1 MERAGQ
7 AEERFSAMGSKRV
20 WVVGTDIGGT
30 FTDIIGVNLET
41 GEQRIGKVPSTPP
54 TYFDGVINGL
64 ARAGLR
70 GDETLSFR
78 HGATVS
84 TNAILER
91 KGVKTAL
98 ITTEGFRDVLG
109 GGRAE
114 RISAFELDWDPP
126 ELIIPRRNVLI
137 ARERISPYGE
147 VVTELNEDD
156 VRRAARIIRKRGIE
170 SVAVVYI
177 DSFMNPIH
185 EQRTRE
191 ILLQEIPEV
200 DITLSHEV
208 LPQMLEFER
217 TCTTVLNAY
226 ISPILKNYLAGLS
239 RRLKTDWGYDGSI
252 LVTTSG
258 GGVIGMDE
266 AVKFPAKTFHSSP
279 VSGAV
284 GLAGY
289 IGSLAGFENVIAFET
304 GGTTNNVSIIYKGK
318 PAITHEWKILWNVPC
333 CLPSVDTVYIG
344 AGGGSIGWV
353 DKGGILNVGPQS
365 MGAVPGPACYG
376 AGGTEPT
383 NTDTQIVLGRID
395 PNYYLGGE
403 MKVDGQLSKKALQE
417 KIGERYGWSA
427 EESAA
432 NMYMVAMTNLMMAMR
447 LQTVSRGWDPRDF
460 AIVPYGGGGAM
471 YACDLAREVGASTVI
486 VPPLPGY
493 ASAFGAIRVDVKH
506 EFTTPLHKIEAEI
519 DYGKLNTEFEALVS
533 RARETLLREGMRSDQ
548 IVIER
553 YVDVKYFSQARFFT
567 VEVGGGP
574 IKDLVK
580 ITDDF
585 MRAMKTAY
593 GYTLPP
599 GYAPVELVNLRI
611 IARGD
616 IPKPNLAE
624 VNGSTTL
631 EQARKGRRK
640 VWFRNSGFVD
650 STIYERSQ
658 LPAGVGFDGPAVIEQ
673 PDTTTVMPPG
683 THCKPDKFG
692 NLVITVDR

>member
-1 MERAGQ
+1 MDMDARKA
-7 AEERFSAMGSKRV
+7 

-30 FTDIIGVNLET
+30 FTDVICVNLVT
-41 GEQRIGKVPSTPP
+41 GEQRLGKVPSTPP

-64 ARAGLR
+64 ARAGIR
-70 GDETLSFR
+70 GEEVLSFR

-98 ITTEGFRDVLG
+98 ITTAGFRDVLG

-126 ELIIPRRNVLI
+126 ELIVPRRNVLEV
-137 ARERISPYGE
+137 RERVSPYGD
-147 VVTELNEDD
+147 VLVKLNEED

-170 SVAVVYI
+170 SVAIVYM
-177 DSFMNPIH
+177 DSFMNPAH
-185 EQRTRE
+185 EARTRA
-191 ILLQEIPEV
+191 ILKRELPGMDMTV
-200 DITLSHEV
+200 SHEV

-226 ISPILKNYLAGLS
+226 ISPILKNYLAGLE
-239 RRLKTDWGYDGSI
+239 RRLKKDWGYSGPI

-304 GGTTNNVSIIYKGK
+304 GGTTNNVSIIYKGR

-376 AGGTEPT
+376 AGGDEAT

-395 PNYYLGGE
+395 PDYYLGGE
-403 MKVDGQLSKKALQE
+403 MRVNGALSHKALRE
-417 KIGERYGWSA
+417 KVGARYGWDA
-427 EESAA
+427 QTSAA

-471 YACDLAREVGASTVI
+471 YACDLAHEIGVGTVI

-506 EFTTPLHKIEAEI
+506 EFTTPIHQIESELDYRWLNRQFDSLVDKAE
-519 DYGKLNTEFEALVS
+519 K
-533 RARETLLREGMRSDQ
+533 TLLKEGMQTDQ
-548 IVIER
+548 IRIER
-553 YVDVKYFSQARFFT
+553 YVDVKYFSQSRFFT
-567 VEVGGGP
+567 VEAPSGP
-574 IKDLVK
+574 IADLRAL
-580 ITDDF
+580 TEAF
-585 MRAMKTAY
+585 MKAMKTAY
-593 GYTLPP
+593 GYNLPP
-599 GYAPVELVNLRI
+599 GYAPVEIENLRVV
-611 IARGD
+611 AMGEL
-616 IPKPNLAE
+616 PKPSLPEIDRAGSLA
-624 VNGSTTL
+624 S
-631 EQARKGRRK
+631 ARKGSRK
-640 VWFRNSGFVD
+640 VWFRDAGYID
-650 STIYERSQ
+650 TEIYEREK
-658 LPAGVGFDGPAVIEQ
+658 LPPGAAFDGPAIVEQ

-683 THCKPDKFG
+683 THCTVDKWG
-692 NLVITVDR
+692 NLVIKVER

>member
-1 MERAGQ
+1 MEMDARKA
-7 AEERFSAMGSKRV
+7 

-30 FTDIIGVNLET
+30 FTDVIGVNLVT
-41 GEQRIGKVPSTPP
+41 GEQRLGKVASTPP
-54 TYFDGVINGL
+54 TYFDGVIHGL
-64 ARAGLR
+64 ERAGIR
-70 GDETLSFR
+70 GEEVLSFR

-98 ITTEGFRDVLG
+98 VTTEGFRDVLG

-126 ELIIPRRNVLI
+126 ELIIPRRNVLTV
-137 ARERISPYGE
+137 RERISPYGE
-147 VVTELNEDD
+147 VVTKLSEAD
-156 VRRAARIIRKRGIE
+156 VRRCARMIRKRDIE
-170 SVAVVYI
+170 SVAIVYI
-177 DSFMNPIH
+177 DSFMNPVH
-185 EQRTRE
+185 EDRTRE
-191 ILLQEIPEV
+191 ILREELPDV
-200 DITLSHEV
+200 DITVSHEV

-226 ISPILKNYLAGLS
+226 ISPILKNYLGGLA
-239 RRLKTDWGYDGSI
+239 RRLKKDWNYAGPI

-376 AGGTEPT
+376 AGGTEAT

-395 PNYYLGGE
+395 PAYYLGGE
-403 MKVDGQLSKKALQE
+403 MKVNGELSSKALKE
-417 KIGERYGWSA
+417 RIGDRYGWEA
-427 EESAA
+427 ETAAA

-471 YACDLAREVGASTVI
+471 YACDLAREIGSSTVI

-506 EFTTPLHKIEAEI
+506 EFTKPLHKIEAEL
-519 DYGKLNTEFEALVS
+519 DYKKLNREFDALVKK
-533 RARETLLREGMRSDQ
+533 AEKTLRREGMQTEQ
-548 IVIER
+548 IRIER
-553 YVDVKYFSQARFFT
+553 FVDVKYFSQSRFFT
-567 VEVGGGP
+567 VEVPPGP
-574 IKDLVK
+574 VHSLAG
-580 ITDDF
+580 ITESF
-585 MRAMKTAY
+585 MTAMQAAY

-599 GYAPVELVNLRI
+599 GYAPVELVNLRV
-611 IARGD
+611 IAMGE
-616 IPKPNLAE
+616 IPKPDLPE
-624 VNGSTTL
+624 LKSSTPL
-631 EQARKGRRK
+631 EAARKRPRK
-640 VWFRNSGFVD
+640 VWFRDTGFVEAA
-650 STIYERSQ
+650 IYERGK
-658 LPAGVGFDGPAVIEQ
+658 LPVGATFDGPAIVEQ
-673 PDTTTVMPPG
+673 ADTTTVMPPG
-683 THCKPDKFG
+683 THCTVDKHG
-692 NLVITVDR
+692 NLIIKVDR

>member
-1 MERAGQ
+1 MDMDARKA
-7 AEERFSAMGSKRV
+7 

-30 FTDIIGVNLET
+30 FTDIIGVNLVT
-41 GEQRIGKVPSTPP
+41 GEQRLGKVPSTPP

-64 ARAGLR
+64 ERAGIK
-70 GDETLSFR
+70 GEEVLSFR

-98 ITTEGFRDVLG
+98 ITTAGFRDVLG

-126 ELIIPRRNVLI
+126 ELIVSRRNVLEV
-137 ARERISPYGE
+137 RERVSPYGDVLVKLHE
-147 VVTELNEDD
+147 ED
-156 VRRAARIIRKRGIE
+156 VRRAARVIRKRGIE
-170 SVAVVYI
+170 SAAIVYM
-177 DSFMNPIH
+177 DSFMNPAH
-185 EQRTRE
+185 EARTRE
-191 ILLQEIPEV
+191 LLRKELPDV
-200 DITLSHEV
+200 DVTVSHEV

-226 ISPILKNYLAGLS
+226 ISPILKNYLSGLS
-239 RRLKTDWGYDGSI
+239 RRLKKDWNYAGPI

-289 IGSLAGFENVIAFET
+289 IGAMAGFENVIAFET
-304 GGTTNNVSIIYKGK
+304 GGTTNNVSIIYKGN

-376 AGGTEPT
+376 AGGIEAT

-395 PNYYLGGE
+395 PDYYLGGE
-403 MKVDGQLSKKALQE
+403 MKVNGALSHQALKE
-417 KIGERYGWSA
+417 RIGNRYGWDA
-427 EESAA
+427 AKSAA

-460 AIVPYGGGGAM
+460 AVVPYGGGGAM
-471 YACDLAREVGASTVI
+471 YACDLAREIGSGTVV

-506 EFTTPLHKIEAEI
+506 EFTTPILKIESEL
-519 DYGKLNTEFEALVS
+519 DYGWLNRQFDKLVE
-533 RARETLLREGMRSDQ
+533 RAEKTLLKEGMQRDQ
-548 IVIER
+548 IRIER
-553 YVDVKYFSQARFFT
+553 YVDVKYFSQSRFFT
-567 VEVGGGP
+567 VEAPSGP
-574 IKDLVK
+574 IKDLVA
-580 ITDDF
+580 ITESF
-585 MRAMKTAY
+585 MSAMKTAY

-599 GYAPVELVNLRI
+599 GYAPVEIANLRVV
-611 IARGD
+611 AKGE
-616 IPKPNLAE
+616 IPKPSLPEIGPRGTLAA
-624 VNGSTTL
+624 
-631 EQARKGRRK
+631 ARKGTRK
-640 VWFRNSGFVD
+640 VWFRDAGFID
-650 STIYERSQ
+650 TAIYERGK
-658 LPAGVGFDGPAVIEQ
+658 LPSGAQFDGPAIVEQ
-673 PDTTTVMPPG
+673 PDTTTVMPPR
-683 THCKPDKFG
+683 THCAVDRWG
-692 NLVITVDR
+692 NLVIKVDR

>member
-1 MERAGQ
+1 
-7 AEERFSAMGSKRV
+7 MGSKRA

-54 TYFDGVINGL
+54 GYFDGVINGL

-70 GDETLSFR
+70 GEETLSFR

-126 ELIIPRRNVLI
+126 ELIIPRRNVLVV
-137 ARERISPYGE
+137 RERVSPYGE

-177 DSFMNPIH
+177 DSFMNPAH
-185 EQRTRE
+185 EQRTRD
-191 ILLQEIPEV
+191 ILLREIPEV

-226 ISPILKNYLAGLS
+226 ISPILKSYLAGLA
-239 RRLKTDWGYDGSI
+239 RRLKADWGYDGAI

-258 GGVIGMDE
+258 GGVIGMEE
-266 AVKFPAKTFHSSP
+266 AVKFPARTFHSSP

-395 PNYYLGGE
+395 PDYYLGGE
-403 MKVDGQLSKKALQE
+403 MKVDGALARKALQE
-417 KIGERYGWSA
+417 RIGDRYGWDA
-427 EESAA
+427 EEAAA

-471 YACDLAREVGASTVI
+471 YACDLAREIGASTVI

-519 DYGKLNTEFEALVS
+519 DYGKVNAELEALVS
-533 RARETLLREGMRSDQ
+533 KARDTLLREGMRPDQ
-548 IVIER
+548 IAIER
-553 YVDVKYFSQARFFT
+553 HVDVKYFSQSRFFT
-567 VEVGGGP
+567 VEVDAGP
-574 IKDLVK
+574 IEDLGK

-585 MRAMKTAY
+585 MQAMQAAY

-599 GYAPVELVNLRI
+599 GYAPVELVNLRVI
-611 IARGD
+611 GRGD
-616 IPKPNLAE
+616 IAKPSLAE
-624 VNGSTTL
+624 VDGRSTL
-631 EQARKGRRK
+631 EEARKGRRK
-640 VWFRNSGFVD
+640 VWFRNAGFVD
-650 STIYERSQ
+650 SAIYERSR
-658 LPAGVGFDGPAVIEQ
+658 LPAGVSFDGPAVIEQ
-673 PDTTTVMPPG
+673 PDTTTVMPPC
-683 THCKPDKFG
+683 TRCKPDKFG
-692 NLVITVDR
+692 NLVIRVDR

>member
-1 MERAGQ
+1 M
-7 AEERFSAMGSKRV
+7 SKKRV

-64 ARAGLR
+64 ARAGIR

-137 ARERISPYGE
+137 VRERISPYGE

-191 ILLQEIPEV
+191 ILLEEAPEV

-239 RRLKTDWGYDGSI
+239 RRLKLDWGYDGSI

-304 GGTTNNVSIIYKGK
+304 GGTTNNVSIIYKSK

-395 PNYYLGGE
+395 PDYYLGGE
-403 MKVDGQLSKKALQE
+403 MKVDGALSKKALKE
-417 KIGERYGWSA
+417 KIGDRYGWNA

-471 YACDLAREVGASTVI
+471 YACDLAREIGASTVV

-506 EFTTPLHKIEAEI
+506 EFTTPLHKIEPEI
-519 DYGKLNTEFEALVS
+519 DFAKLNAEFDGLVA
-533 RARETLLREGMRSDQ
+533 RARDTLIREGMRADQ

-567 VEVGGGP
+567 VEIDNEP
-574 IKDLVK
+574 IRSLDK
-580 ITDDF
+580 ITEDF
-585 MRAMKTAY
+585 MAAMQAAY

-599 GYAPVELVNLRI
+599 GYAPVELVNLRV

-616 IPKPNLAE
+616 IPKPNLSE
-624 VNGSTTL
+624 VNGKSTL
-631 EQARKGRRK
+631 ALARKGQRK

-650 STIYERSQ
+650 SQIYEREK
-658 LPAGVGFDGPAVIEQ
+658 LPAGVSFDGPAIIEQ

-683 THCKPDKFG
+683 THCTPDKYG
-692 NLVITVDR
+692 NLVIQVDR

>member
-1 MERAGQ
+1 MDT
-7 AEERFSAMGSKRV
+7 KRV

-126 ELIIPRRNVLI
+126 ELIIPRRNVLVV
-137 ARERISPYGE
+137 RERISPYGE

-177 DSFMNPIH
+177 DSFMKPIH

-191 ILLQEIPEV
+191 ILLQEVPEV
-200 DITLSHEV
+200 DITLSYDV

-226 ISPILKNYLAGLS
+226 ISPILKKYLAGLS
-239 RRLKTDWGYDGSI
+239 RRLKADWGYEGSI

-395 PNYYLGGE
+395 ANYYLGGE
-403 MKVDGQLSKKALQE
+403 LKVDGALSRKALQE
-417 KIGERYGWSA
+417 KIGDRYGWNA
-427 EESAA
+427 EEAAA

-447 LQTVSRGWDPRDF
+447 MQTVTRGWDPRDF

-519 DYGKLNTEFEALVS
+519 DYVKLNAELDGLVEKG
-533 RARETLLREGMRSDQ
+533 RKTLIREGMRPDQ
-548 IVIER
+548 IAIER
-553 YVDVKYFSQARFFT
+553 YVDVKYFSQSRFFT
-567 VEVGGGP
+567 VEVSAEP
-574 IKDLVK
+574 IQDLVK
-580 ITDDF
+580 ITEDF
-585 MRAMKTAY
+585 MRDMKTAY
-593 GYTLPP
+593 GYNLPP
-599 GYAPVELVNLRI
+599 GYAPVELVNLRV
-611 IARGD
+611 IAKGN

-624 VNGSTTL
+624 VNGKTTL
-631 EQARKGRRK
+631 AQALKGRRP
-640 VWFRNSGFVD
+640 VWFRNAGFID
-650 STIYERSQ
+650 STIYERDR
-658 LPAGVGFDGPAVIEQ
+658 LPIGLNFDGPAIIEQ

-683 THCKPDKFG
+683 THCKPDKYG
-692 NLVITVDR
+692 NLIITVDR

>member
-1 MERAGQ
+1 MA
-7 AEERFSAMGSKRV
+7 SKRT

-41 GEQRIGKVPSTPP
+41 GEQRLGKVASTPP

-64 ARAGLR
+64 ERAGLK
-70 GDETLSFR
+70 GDEVLSFR

-126 ELIIPRRNVLI
+126 ELIIPRRNVLTI
-137 ARERISPYGE
+137 RERISPYGE
-147 VVTELNEDD
+147 VVTRLAEAQ
-156 VRRAARIIRKRGIE
+156 VRRAARMIKKRGIE
-170 SVAVVYI
+170 SVAVVYM
-177 DSFMNPIH
+177 DSFMNPVH
-185 EQRTRE
+185 EDRTRE
-191 ILLQEIPEV
+191 ILHEELPGLDV
-200 DITLSHEV
+200 TLSHEV

-226 ISPILKNYLAGLS
+226 ISPILKNYLGGLS
-239 RRLKTDWGYDGSI
+239 RRLKKDWNYSGSI

-333 CLPSVDTVYIG
+333 CLPSVDTIYIG

-353 DKGGILNVGPQS
+353 DKGGMLNVGPQS

-395 PNYYLGGE
+395 PDYYLGGE
-403 MKVDGQLSKKALQE
+403 IKVDGRLSHKALKE
-417 KIGERYGWSA
+417 KIGDRYGWDA
-427 EESAA
+427 PTSAA

-471 YACDLAREVGASTVI
+471 YACDLAREIGANRVI

-506 EFTTPLHKIEAEI
+506 EFTTPLHKIEAEL
-519 DYGKLNTEFEALVS
+519 DFKKLNREFDALVKKGT
-533 RARETLLREGMRSDQ
+533 RTLEHEGMRPDQ
-548 IVIER
+548 ITIER

-567 VEVGGGP
+567 VEVGPEP
-574 IKDLVK
+574 IHELGR
-580 ITDDF
+580 ITEHF
-585 MRAMKTAY
+585 MTAMQLAY

-599 GYAPVELVNLRI
+599 GYAPVELVNLRV
-611 IARGD
+611 IARGQL
-616 IPKPNLAE
+616 PKPDLP
-624 VNGSTTL
+624 VVKRDSTL
-631 EQARKGRRK
+631 DQARKRSRK
-640 VWFRNSGFVD
+640 VWFKDTGFID
-650 STIYERSQ
+650 AAIYEREK
-658 LPAGVGFDGPAVIEQ
+658 LPVGASFDGPAIVEQ
-673 PDTTTVMPPG
+673 PDTTTVMPPD
-683 THCKPDKFG
+683 THCEVDRYG
-692 NLVITVDR
+692 NLIIGVDR

>member
-1 MERAGQ
+1 MAV
-7 AEERFSAMGSKRV
+7 KRT

-30 FTDIIGVNLET
+30 FTDVIGVNLET
-41 GEQRIGKVPSTPP
+41 GEQRLGKVASTPP

-64 ARAGLR
+64 ERAGIK
-70 GDETLSFR
+70 GEEVLSFR

-91 KGVKTAL
+91 KGVKSAL

-126 ELIIPRRNVLI
+126 ELIIPRRNVLTI
-137 ARERISPYGE
+137 RERVSPYGE
-147 VVTELNEDD
+147 IVTPLVEAE
-156 VRRAARIIRKRGIE
+156 VRAAARMIGKRGIE
-170 SVAVVYI
+170 SVAVVYM
-177 DSFMNPIH
+177 DSFMNPAH
-185 EQRTRE
+185 ELRTRE
-191 ILLQEIPEV
+191 ILHEELPGLDV
-200 DITLSHEV
+200 TLSHEV

-226 ISPILKNYLAGLS
+226 ISPILKNYLGGLS
-239 RRLKTDWGYDGSI
+239 RRLKQDWNYSGSI

-333 CLPSVDTVYIG
+333 CLPSVDTIYIG

-353 DKGGILNVGPQS
+353 DKGGMLNVGPQS

-395 PNYYLGGE
+395 PAYYLGGE
-403 MKVDGQLSKKALQE
+403 IKVDGALSHKALKE
-417 KIGERYGWSA
+417 KIGDHYGWDA
-427 EESAA
+427 PTSAA
-432 NMYMVAMTNLMMAMR
+432 NMYMMAMTNLMMAMR

-471 YACDLAREVGASTVI
+471 YACDLAREIGANKVI

-506 EFTTPLHKIEAEI
+506 EFTTPLHKIEAEL
-519 DYGKLNTEFEALVS
+519 DFKKLNKDFDELVTKGVQ
-533 RARETLLREGMRSDQ
+533 TLLQEGITPEQ
-548 IVIER
+548 IKIER

-567 VEVGGGP
+567 VEIGSEP
-574 IKDLVK
+574 IQSLTA
-580 ITDDF
+580 ITESF
-585 MRAMKTAY
+585 MKAMQAAY

-599 GYAPVELVNLRI
+599 GYAPVELVNLRV

-616 IPKPNLAE
+616 LPKPNLPE
-624 VNGSTTL
+624 LKRETTL
-631 EQARKGRRK
+631 AQAAKPSRK
-640 VWFRNSGFVD
+640 VWFKDAGFVE
-650 STIYERSQ
+650 TAIYERER
-658 LPAGVGFDGPAVIEQ
+658 LPVGANVAGPAIIEQ
-673 PDTTTVMPPG
+673 PDTTTVMPPR
-683 THCKPDKFG
+683 TNCTVDKFG
-692 NLVITVDR
+692 NLIITVER

>member
-1 MERAGQ
+1 MDMDARKA
-7 AEERFSAMGSKRV
+7 

-30 FTDIIGVNLET
+30 FTDVICVNLVT
-41 GEQRIGKVPSTPP
+41 GEQRLGKVPSTPP
-54 TYFDGVINGL
+54 TFFDGVINGL
-64 ARAGLR
+64 EAAGIR
-70 GDETLSFR
+70 GEEVLSFR

-98 ITTEGFRDVLG
+98 VTTEGFRDVLG

-126 ELIIPRRNVLI
+126 ELIIPRRNVLSV
-137 ARERISPYGE
+137 RERVSPYGE
-147 VVTELNEDD
+147 IVTKLNEAD
-156 VRRAARIIRKRGIE
+156 VRKAARIIKKRGIE

-177 DSFMNPIH
+177 DSFMNPVH
-185 EQRTRE
+185 EERTRA
-191 ILLQEIPEV
+191 ILQEEIPDV

-226 ISPILKNYLAGLS
+226 ISPILKNYLGGLE
-239 RRLKTDWGYDGSI
+239 RRLKKDWNYHGPI

-258 GGVIGMDE
+258 GGVIGMHE

-289 IGSLAGFENVIAFET
+289 IGSLAGFDNVIAFET
-304 GGTTNNVSIIYKGK
+304 GGTTNNVSIIYQGK

-333 CLPSVDTVYIG
+333 CLPSVDTIYIG

-353 DKGGILNVGPQS
+353 DKGGMLNVGPQS

-376 AGGTEPT
+376 AGGDEPT

-395 PNYYLGGE
+395 PDYYLGGA
-403 MKVDGQLSKKALQE
+403 MKVDGRLSHKALEQ
-417 KIGERYGWSA
+417 KIGKRYGWDAATSA
-427 EESAA
+427 S

-460 AIVPYGGGGAM
+460 AVVPYGGGGAM
-471 YACDLAREVGASTVI
+471 YACDLAREIGATTVV

-506 EFTTPLHKIEAEI
+506 EFTSAIHKMETELDYRWLNRQFASLVQKAE
-519 DYGKLNTEFEALVS
+519 K
-533 RARETLLREGMRSDQ
+533 TLRKEGTRPED
-548 IVIER
+548 ITIER
-553 YVDVKYFSQARFFT
+553 YLDVKYFSQSRFFT
-567 VEVGGGP
+567 VAAPEGE
-574 IKDLVK
+574 IRDLAA
-580 ITDDF
+580 ITETF
-585 MRAMKTAY
+585 MQDMKAAY
-593 GYTLPP
+593 GYNLPP
-599 GYAPVELVNLRI
+599 GYAPVEIVNLRVV
-611 IARGD
+611 AKGAL
-616 IPKPNLAE
+616 PKPDLRPIGNS
-624 VNGSTTL
+624 GSAA
-631 EQARKGRRK
+631 QATKGRRK
-640 VWFRNSGFVD
+640 VWFRDVGFID
-650 STIYERSQ
+650 TAIYERDR
-658 LPAGVGFDGPAVIEQ
+658 LAAGATFDGPAIVEQ
-673 PDTTTVMPPG
+673 HDTTTVMPPG
-683 THCKPDKFG
+683 THCQVDRWG
-692 NLVITVDR
+692 NLVIKVDH